1 MKCNRAEDGIDMA
14 RQKPK
19 ECDLCRRK
27 ETCVAWDGRKAIYA
41 CDNHLLLLDV
51 FGIWEREE
59 VNQDETEAD
68 K

>member
-1 MKCNRAEDGIDMA
+1 MA

-27 ETCVAWDGRKAIYA
+27 ATCVVWDGRKAIYV